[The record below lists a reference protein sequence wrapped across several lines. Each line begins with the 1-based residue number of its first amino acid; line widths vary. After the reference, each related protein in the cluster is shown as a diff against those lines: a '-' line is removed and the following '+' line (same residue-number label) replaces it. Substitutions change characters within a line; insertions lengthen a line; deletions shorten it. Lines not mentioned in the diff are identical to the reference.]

1 MGANYTITLKE
12 LLEWKFKNAQGN
24 IDISGLFPSEY
35 ELFDDD
41 YKDTLQGKIVAH
53 FYLREIGQETPDAFL
68 YYFRRTFLEELPK
81 YNIRAQAMKRDFFEN
96 LDKNHVVTE
105 TTTTH
110 GSGETNSTGDTVGQE
125 TPYTGLDANSPY
137 ASNKGTSTSH
147 ADSENDT
154 ETTRDFSERT
164 QSEIEN
170 ARRLAELYVDADLL
184 IIDALDTCFMQVF

>member
-1 MGANYTITLKE
+1 MGANYTMTLKE
-12 LLEWKFKNAQGN
+12 VLEWKFKNAKGE
-24 IDISGLFPSEY
+24 IDVSKLFPANY
-35 ELFDDD
+35 ELFDET
-41 YKDTLQGKIVAH
+41 YKDTLEGKIVAH

-68 YYFRRTFLEELPK
+68 FYFRRTFLEELPK
-81 YNIRAQAMKRDFFEN
+81 YNIRAKAMKRDFFEN

-105 TTTTH
+105 TTTSH
-110 GSGETNSTGDTVGQE
+110 GSGESNSNGDTVGQD

-137 ASNKGTSTSH
+137 ASNKGQSNSH
-147 ADSENDT
+147 ADSVNDN

-170 ARRLAELYVDADLL
+170 ARRLAELFVDADLL

>member
-12 LLEWKFKNAQGN
+12 LLEWKFKNAQGE
-24 IDISGLFPSEY
+24 IDVSKLFPANY
-35 ELFDDD
+35 ELFDET
-41 YKDTLQGKIVAH
+41 YKDTLEGKIVSH

-68 YYFRRTFLEELPK
+68 LYFRRTFLEELPK
-81 YNIRAQAMKRDFFEN
+81 YNIRAQAMKRDCFAN

-105 TTTTH
+105 TTTTK
-110 GSGETNSTGDTVGQE
+110 GSGETNSNGDTVGQE
-125 TPYTGLDANSPY
+125 TPYTGLNANSNY

-147 ADSENDT
+147 AHSENIG

-170 ARRLAELYVDADLL
+170 SRRLAELYVDADLL
-184 IIDALDTCFMQVF
+184 LIDALDTCFMQVF